1 MHRSRRC
8 AAGRHQPIDLNRSTY
23 ISTSSESFDRLIRI
37 GTPMHG
43 EHDML
48 DADALA

>member
-8 AAGRHQPIDLNRSTY
+8 AAGRHQPIDLNRSIY
-23 ISTSSESFDRLIRI
+23 VSTTSKSFDRLIRI
-37 GTPMHG
+37 GTPMRG
-43 EHDML
+43 ERGML